1 MVYDV
6 QVRLK
11 IGDLVR
17 LAGDVHNA
25 YGFGIILD
33 KHSHG
38 DWEVYWFG
46 DSTTDIE
53 VDSYLEKV
61 ELPDDSE

>member
-1 MVYDV
+1 M
-6 QVRLK
+6 K

-17 LAGDVHNA
+17 LAGDSHNV

-46 DSTTDIE
+46 DSVTDIE

>member
-1 MVYDV
+1 MVYNV

-17 LAGDVHNA
+17 LAGDVHNV

-46 DSTTDIE
+46 DSATDIE